1 MARVI
6 ETTAYKFSELSENA
20 KEKARDWWR
29 QHVFSDNNDW
39 DCIYEDA
46 ATIADLMGIDLRQ
59 RRVELMNGSIRYDPC
74 IYFSGFS
81 SQGDGAC
88 FEGTYR
94 YRKGSVKAI
103 KKHAPKDKELHR
115 IVEEL
120 FDMQKRAKWTITAT
134 MEHRG
139 HYNHSGCMV
148 VGVDMDVRGLI
159 PVGGVT
165 QCMRDFADWI
175 YDQLRKEYEYQMSD
189 EQVDET
195 LIANEYEFDED
206 GDRI

>member
-1 MARVI
+1 
-6 ETTAYKFSELSENA
+6 
-20 KEKARDWWR
+20 
-29 QHVFSDNNDW
+29 
-39 DCIYEDA
+39 
-46 ATIADLMGIDLRQ
+46 
-59 RRVELMNGSIRYDPC
+59 
-74 IYFSGFS
+74 
-81 SQGDGAC
+81 
-88 FEGTYR
+88 
-94 YRKGSVKAI
+94 
-103 KKHAPKDKELHR
+103 
-115 IVEEL
+115 
-120 FDMQKRAKWTITAT
+120 
-134 MEHRG
+134 
-139 HYNHSGCMV
+139 MV